1 MATHK
6 TGSETHNVSV
16 NLLDQEKLI
25 FARIAIAEDRSLGDV
40 IRRFAVAGLRSG
52 NPEAAEQI
60 EQLRREHRQDML
72 NL

>member
-6 TGSETHNVSV
+6 PGHDTHNVSV

-40 IRRFAVAGLRSG
+40 LRRFAVAGLRAG

-60 EQLRREHRQDML
+60 DELRRLHRQEML